1 MNLHQIASGMIG
13 IVNPFRQ
20 VQIRRAAP
28 GYTTHPD
35 GSREANYELL
45 SGPAQI
51 QSLSSDELRL
61 LSDMGINVQANRQ
74 SIFINGTWSGIVR
87 ADETGGD
94 VFLFDGYEWLVTMV
108 AEQWPDW
115 CKVIV
120 TMQSPKLKTPF
131 VAPPPSPV

>member
-1 MNLHQIASGMIG
+1 M
-13 IVNPFRQ
+13 
-20 VQIRRAAP
+20 
-28 GYTTHPD
+28 
-35 GSREANYELL
+35 L

-61 LSDMGINVQANRQ
+61 LTDMGINVQANRQ
-74 SIFINGTWSGIVR
+74 TVFINGAWAGIVR
-87 ADETGGD
+87 ADQTGGD

-108 AEQWPDW
+108 SEQWPDW

-120 TMQSPKLKTPF
+120 TMQSPKIPSPF